1 MKVKQITLGSSTL
14 ALAALL
20 TACSSNSTSLPR
32 LKSMVANPN
41 NPTTQQPNNPTT
53 QQPNNPTTQQPN

>member
-41 NPTTQQPNNPTT
+41 NPTTQQPN
-53 QQPNNPTTQQPN
+53 